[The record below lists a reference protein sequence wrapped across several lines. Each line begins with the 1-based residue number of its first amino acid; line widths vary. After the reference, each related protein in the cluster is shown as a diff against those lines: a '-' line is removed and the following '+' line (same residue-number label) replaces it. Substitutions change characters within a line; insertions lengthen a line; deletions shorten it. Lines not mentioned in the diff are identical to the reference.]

1 MADVAR
7 LAGVSHQTVS
17 RVINGAP
24 SIRRETRERVLEA
37 IRRLDYRP
45 NTAARA
51 LVRGRSGMIGIIG
64 TARTLFGPTSIHR
77 SVEDAA
83 RAAGYFATSVSLSE
97 VTVRALSDA
106 TEHLMRVGVEGVV
119 MIAGNDEALEV
130 VRMTRSGVPFVVVE
144 GDLSRASVT
153 VGVDQVL
160 GARMATDHLL
170 DLGHREIVHVSGPLN
185 WAEARARLKGW
196 RQAMSAAGLRPAE
209 PIEGDWRAHSGYVAG
224 LRIGAMRGTTAVF
237 AANDQ
242 MAIGVLR
249 ALHERGRRVPQEIS
263 VVGFDDVPEAPYL
276 IPPLTT
282 VQQDFGAVGRRAITA
297 VTQAIDDT
305 VPQRLPLVIP
315 KLVVRQSTAPP
326 TRTAS

>member
-130 VRMTRSGVPFVVVE
+130 VRMTRSSVPFVVVE

-160 GARMATDHLL
+160 GARMATEHLL
-170 DLGHREIVHVSGPLN
+170 DLGHRE
-185 WAEARARLKGW
+185 
-196 RQAMSAAGLRPAE
+196 
-209 PIEGDWRAHSGYVAG
+209 
-224 LRIGAMRGTTAVF
+224 RG
-237 AANDQ
+237 
-242 MAIGVLR
+242 
-249 ALHERGRRVPQEIS
+249 
-263 VVGFDDVPEAPYL
+263 
-276 IPPLTT
+276 
-282 VQQDFGAVGRRAITA
+282 
-297 VTQAIDDT
+297 
-305 VPQRLPLVIP
+305 
-315 KLVVRQSTAPP
+315 
-326 TRTAS
+326 